1 MWVLGVNCPPAGWH
15 DPAACLVDGDGRVVA
30 FSEEERF
37 NRKRHAIE
45 CPPSLAASYCLAA
58 AGIEP
63 GDVDVVALG
72 WDIPALHPGRF
83 ADDAALLRHA
93 LGPGWER
100 SGVEIVPVRHH
111 LAHARCAFHA
121 SGFQAA
127 SVLVVDGTGEQEAT
141 TIWSCRAGSAPK
153 LERTWSTA
161 QSLGCAYNA
170 ASEWLGFSMHQA
182 GKTMGL
188 AAYGHELGVPRLV
201 RFDGDY
207 VLRVSDPEPGVPRTQ
222 IEVADQ
228 YNRTVSGWLAE
239 FARIAGAPRARLP
252 AERLHEEAAAVLV
265 ARCAQALVE
274 DVLPWLAAEA
284 RTLAGVD
291 ELCLAGGV
299 ALNCSA
305 NGRLLQPVYV
315 PPVPHD
321 AGVALG
327 AAWHVCPPRT
337 TGAPLSP
344 YLGAEPAGSGAASG
358 RADPLDGLVRAA
370 FEPDR
375 VAELL
380 LDGRIGAVVE
390 GRAEIGPRALC
401 HRSILALPRPRR
413 LARRLNGVKHR
424 EPWRPF
430 GPVAPPSMAGVLWQ
444 DQAALHRY
452 MLGAAHV
459 TAEGDAAWRGAGWG
473 PAAGAAAAPAGVPG
487 AGPPRPQ
494 SLAGAAPAAAAVLEA
509 LERAGA
515 PPVLVNTSFNDRG
528 QPIVNT
534 ADEAIETFRA
544 LGLDFLLLEDRLVT
558 RA

>member
-1 MWVLGVNCPPAGWH
+1 VWVLGVNCPPAGWH
-15 DPAACLVDGDGRVVA
+15 DPSACLVDGDGRVVA

-45 CPPSLAASYCLAA
+45 CPPSQAASYCLAA

-111 LAHARCAFHA
+111 LAHAHCAFHA
-121 SGFQAA
+121 SGWEAA

-141 TIWSCRAGSAPK
+141 TIWSCRAGSAPE

-188 AAYGHELGVPRLV
+188 AAYGRELDVPRLV

-207 VLRVSDPEPGVPRTQ
+207 VLRVGDPEPGVPRTQ

-228 YNRTVSGWLAE
+228 YNRMVSGWLAE
-239 FARIAGAPRARLP
+239 FARIAGAGRARLP

-265 ARCAQALVE
+265 ARSAQALVE

-284 RTLAGVD
+284 RALAGVD

-305 NGRLLQPVYV
+305 NGRLLPPVYV

-337 TGAPLSP
+337 AGEPLSP
-344 YLGAEPAGSGAASG
+344 YLGAEPGRRPTTDGRGGTEPGG
-358 RADPLDGLVRAA
+358 RAAALDGLTSAA
-370 FEPDR
+370 FEPQR

-413 LARRLNGVKHR
+413 LAQRLNGVKHR

-430 GPVAPPSMAGVLWQ
+430 GPVALPSMAGVLWQ

-452 MLGAAHV
+452 MLGAASV
-459 TAEGDAAWRGAGWG
+459 TAEGDAA
-473 PAAGAAAAPAGVPG
+473 APAVVHVDGTT
-487 AGPPRPQ
+487 RPQ
-494 SLAGAAPAAAAVLEA
+494 IVDGAAPATAAVLAA

-534 ADEAIETFRA
+534 AEEALETFRA
-544 LGLDFLLLEDRLVT
+544 MGLDFLVLEDRLVT
-558 RA
+558 RT

>member
-1 MWVLGVNCPPAGWH
+1 VWVLGVNCPPAGWH
-15 DPAACLVDGDGRVVA
+15 DPAACLVDGDGTVVA

-37 NRKRHAIE
+37 TRRRHALE
-45 CPPSLAASYCLAA
+45 SPPARAAAYCLDV

-93 LGPGWER
+93 VGAEWAR
-100 SGVEIVPVRHH
+100 SGAEVVPVRHH

-121 SGFQAA
+121 SGHEAA

-141 TIWSCRAGSAPK
+141 TIWSCRSGEQPALK
-153 LERTWSTA
+153 RTWSTA

-188 AAYGHELGVPRLV
+188 AAYGRAAEVPSLV
-201 RFDGDY
+201 RFEDGDF
-207 VLRVSDPEPGVPRTQ
+207 VLHVADPEPGVPRTQ
-222 IEVADQ
+222 VEVADQ
-228 YNRTVSGWLAE
+228 YNRMVSAWTRA
-239 FARIAGAPRARLP
+239 FAGIAGTRKPRETG
-252 AERLHEEAAAVLV
+252 ERLHLDPVAVRV
-265 ARCAQALVE
+265 ARSAQALVE
-274 DVLPWLAAEA
+274 DVLPWLAREA
-284 RTLAGVD
+284 RALTGIA

-305 NGRLLQPVYV
+305 NGRLEPPVYV

-327 AAWHVCPPRT
+327 AAWHVCPPRVP
-337 TGAPLSP
+337 GAPLSP
-344 YLGAEPAGSGAASG
+344 YLGAEPGPAPRDRTGVS
-358 RADPLDGLVRAA
+358 RAP
-370 FEPDR
+370 FEPER
-375 VAELL
+375 VAQLL
-380 LDGRIGAVVE
+380 LDGRIGALVE

-401 HRSILALPRPRR
+401 HRSILAGPRPRS
-413 LARRLNGVKHR
+413 LAGRLNGVKHR

-444 DQAALHRY
+444 DQPALHRY
-452 MLGAAHV
+452 MLGAAEV
-459 TAEGDAAWRGAGWG
+459 TPAGD
-473 PAAGAAAAPAGVPG
+473 AAAPAVVHVDGTT
-487 AGPPRPQ
+487 RPQ
-494 SLAGAAPAAAAVLEA
+494 ILDGGAPATAAVLAA
-509 LERAGA
+509 LERGGA
-515 PPVLVNTSFNDRG
+515 APVLVNTSFNDRG

-534 ADEAIETFRA
+534 AREAVETFDAMR
-544 LGLDFLLLEDRLVT
+544 LDFLVLEDQLIT
-558 RA
+558 RS